1 MVMPFL
7 SNFRRKRKLQQK
19 ARKELRTGLSF
30 QQVLDVLEQE
40 FSVISSDGEKGL
52 TFLTHV
58 VGKAI
63 GLEALRK
70 ERVRRSILFVVLLLL
85 ALAEAATVLPLITAS
100 GMVELKMQYSIPFLF
115 VLLIYPTIYVLLAGL
130 SLGTSFNLYKW
141 ILLIM
146 TIAIIKDLPAATLYF
161 SQERVIFIIIL
172 SLKLVSLI
180 LTVGIALR
188 LRRAQKELKSLDNSP
203 SSAIT
208 ETSKNEVN
216 REVID

>member
-1 MVMPFL
+1 MTFL
-7 SNFRRKRKLQQK
+7 GNFRKRRRLQQK
-19 ARKELRTGLSF
+19 ARKELRTGSSF

-40 FSVISSDGEKGL
+40 FSVISADGEKGL
-52 TFLTHV
+52 LFLTNV

-70 ERVRRSILFVVLLLL
+70 ERIRRSILFIVLLIL

-100 GMVELKMQYSIPFLF
+100 GVVELKMHYSVPFLF
-115 VLLIYPTIYVLLAGL
+115 VLLIYPTIYVILAGL

-146 TIAIIKDLPAATLYF
+146 SIAIIKDLPAATLYF

-172 SLKLVSLI
+172 SLKIVSLI
-180 LTVGIALR
+180 LAIGIAMR
-188 LRRAQKELKSLDNSP
+188 LKRAQKALKNNENTASQDIP
-203 SSAIT
+203 
-208 ETSKNEVN
+208 ETVKK
-216 REVID
+216 